1 MTNEEFIKNISFEG
15 EEWRDVVGFEGLYM
29 VSSFGRVISL
39 KREVRNTHCSYRVVG
54 QHILTPNKNTSRP
67 KYIRHSY
74 HLYKNKR
81 NRKSITAH
89 RIVATAFIPNP
100 NNYPDI
106 DHIDGNP
113 LNNNVHNLRWN
124 LDQAFTRFFREKK
137 GFPKFKSK
145 RGSRKSFKNIL
156 NVHID
161 FDNNRIKLPKLG
173 WVRFYSNQVFKGK
186 IGTVTVSKS
195 PTNKYYISIL
205 VDNGLKLPGKSPIN
219 PDTAVGIDVGIKTF
233 ATLSNGSVFENPKY
247 LERSSA
253 RLRCLQRRLT
263 RKQKGSRR
271 REKARLAVAK
281 AYEHISNQRHNFLH
295 HVVNNILGENQT
307 VVIEDLNVEGMMK
320 NHKLANSIASCSWSE
335 FFRILSYKSDW
346 KGVNLIRIGR
356 FEPSSKMCECGYVHR
371 DLKLSDRIWTCP
383 SCGAVNDRDLLAARN
398 IKKFGLEKQNL
409 LTQ

>member
-1 MTNEEFIKNISFEG
+1 MG
-15 EEWRDVVGFEGLYM
+15 DGG
-29 VSSFGRVISL
+29 SSQSLFLLTKLLDSILHLTHLKLTELVIDDLSL
-39 KREVRNTHCSYRVVG
+39 KIYLSSQRLSLGLVG
-54 QHILTPNKNTSRP
+54 
-67 KYIRHSY
+67 
-74 HLYKNKR
+74 
-81 NRKSITAH
+81 
-89 RIVATAFIPNP
+89 
-100 NNYPDI
+100 
-106 DHIDGNP
+106 
-113 LNNNVHNLRWN
+113 LNNVIEAVSQVVL
-124 LDQAFTRFFREKK
+124 QY
-137 GFPKFKSK
+137 
-145 RGSRKSFKNIL
+145 
-156 NVHID
+156 
-161 FDNNRIKLPKLG
+161 
-173 WVRFYSNQVFKGK
+173 VRLTGNSQ
-186 IGTVTVSKS
+186 
-195 PTNKYYISIL
+195 L
-205 VDNGLKLPGKSPIN
+205 
-219 PDTAVGIDVGIKTF
+219 
-233 ATLSNGSVFENPKY
+233 

-253 RLRCLQRRLT
+253 RLRCLQRRLA

>member
-1 MTNEEFIKNISFEG
+1 MLKAYKYRLNPTSEQ
-15 EEWRDVVGFEGLYM
+15 
-29 VSSFGRVISL
+29 ISL
-39 KREVRNTHCSYRVVG
+39 MEKTFGSTRFIYNWALQTKIEAYQDDKKSLTAIDLCKKLTDLKKQEEYSWLNEVSNECLQQS
-54 QHILTPNKNTSRP
+54 
-67 KYIRHSY
+67 IR
-74 HLYKNKR
+74 
-81 NRKSITAH
+81 
-89 RIVATAFIPNP
+89 
-100 NNYPDI
+100 
-106 DHIDGNP
+106 
-113 LNNNVHNLRWN
+113 N

-156 NVHID
+156 NVHVD

-205 VDNGLKLPGKSPIN
+205 VDNGIKLPGKSPIN
-219 PDTAVGIDVGIKTF
+219 PDTTVGIDVGIKTF

-247 LERSSA
+247 LEKSSA

-320 NHKLANSIASCSWSE
+320 NHRLANSIASCSWSE

-356 FEPSSKMCECGYVHR
+356 FEPSSKMCECGYIHR

>member
-1 MTNEEFIKNISFEG
+1 MLKAYKYRLNPTSEQ
-15 EEWRDVVGFEGLYM
+15 
-29 VSSFGRVISL
+29 ISL
-39 KREVRNTHCSYRVVG
+39 IEKTFGSTRFIYNWALQTKIEAYQDDKKSLTYHDLCKKLTDLKKQEEYTWLNEVSNECLQQS
-54 QHILTPNKNTSRP
+54 
-67 KYIRHSY
+67 IR
-74 HLYKNKR
+74 
-81 NRKSITAH
+81 
-89 RIVATAFIPNP
+89 
-100 NNYPDI
+100 
-106 DHIDGNP
+106 
-113 LNNNVHNLRWN
+113 N

-205 VDNGLKLPGKSPIN
+205 VDNGLKLPDKSPVN

-247 LERSSA
+247 LEKSSA
-253 RLRCLQRRLT
+253 RLACLQRRLT

-271 REKARLAVAK
+271 RERARLAVAK

-320 NHKLANSIASCSWSE
+320 NHNLANSIASCSWSE

-356 FEPSSKMCECGYVHR
+356 FEPSSKMCECGYVYR

>member
-1 MTNEEFIKNISFEG
+1 M
-15 EEWRDVVGFEGLYM
+15 
-29 VSSFGRVISL
+29 
-39 KREVRNTHCSYRVVG
+39 
-54 QHILTPNKNTSRP
+54 
-67 KYIRHSY
+67 
-74 HLYKNKR
+74 
-81 NRKSITAH
+81 
-89 RIVATAFIPNP
+89 
-100 NNYPDI
+100 
-106 DHIDGNP
+106 
-113 LNNNVHNLRWN
+113 
-124 LDQAFTRFFREKK
+124 
-137 GFPKFKSK
+137 
-145 RGSRKSFKNIL
+145 
-156 NVHID
+156 
-161 FDNNRIKLPKLG
+161 
-173 WVRFYSNQVFKGK
+173 FKGK

-205 VDNGLKLPGKSPIN
+205 VDNGLKLPDKSSIN
-219 PDTAVGIDVGIKTF
+219 PDTTVGIDVGIKTF

-247 LERSSA
+247 LEKSSA
-253 RLRCLQRRLT
+253 RLACLQRRLA

-307 VVIEDLNVEGMMK
+307 VVIEDLNVEGMMR
-320 NHKLANSIASCSWSE
+320 NHRLANSIASCSWSE

-356 FEPSSKMCECGYVHR
+356 FEPSSKMCECGYIHR

-383 SCGAVNDRDLLAARN
+383 SCGAINDRDLLAARN

>member
-1 MTNEEFIKNISFEG
+1 MLYNISKIVYNYF
-15 EEWRDVVGFEGLYM
+15 LYHVF
-29 VSSFGRVISL
+29 VSKDNDMLKAYKYRLNPTSEQISL
-39 KREVRNTHCSYRVVG
+39 IEKTFGSTRFIYNWALQTKIEAYQDDKKSLTYHDLCKKLTDLKKQEEYTWLNEVSNECLQQS
-54 QHILTPNKNTSRP
+54 
-67 KYIRHSY
+67 IR
-74 HLYKNKR
+74 
-81 NRKSITAH
+81 
-89 RIVATAFIPNP
+89 
-100 NNYPDI
+100 
-106 DHIDGNP
+106 
-113 LNNNVHNLRWN
+113 N

-205 VDNGLKLPGKSPIN
+205 VDNGLKLPDKSSIN
-219 PDTAVGIDVGIKTF
+219 PDTTVGIDVGIKTF

-247 LERSSA
+247 LEKSSA
-253 RLRCLQRRLT
+253 RLACLQRRLT

-271 REKARLAVAK
+271 REKARLAVTK

-320 NHKLANSIASCSWSE
+320 NHRLANSIASCSWSE